1 MFHSN
6 ISENRRSTR
15 VLSRPG
21 GASNMDGIFGSS
33 STTNNY
39 EEPVQQKENYSQHV
53 NHNIINPAPQEQQQM
68 MKPKKQSNNSLFGS
82 AGVSSSQQR
91 VDSDIHSRPSTF
103 VHQAPGGSSVAGSII
118 FGGGYDAQSE
128 APTRKA
134 EAAPWENTQEQV
146 HSGRK
151 QFTNKGNETT
161 MNQQMNQQQHNVSSK
176 KQFSNMQQESN
187 EQPQKLKPST
197 RVLQA
202 PGGSSSF
209 KLY

>member
-1 MFHSN
+1 
-6 ISENRRSTR
+6 
-15 VLSRPG
+15 
-21 GASNMDGIFGSS
+21 MDGIFGSNTS
-33 STTNNY
+33 Y
-39 EEPVQQKENYSQHV
+39 EEPVQQKENYSQQV
-53 NHNIINPAPQEQQQM
+53 NHNIINPAPQQQQEV
-68 MKPKKQSNNSLFGS
+68 MKPKKQSNSLFGS

-118 FGGGYDAQSE
+118 FGGGYETQSE

-134 EAAPWENTQEQV
+134 NAAPWENTQQQV
-146 HSGRK
+146 NSGRK

-161 MNQQMNQQQHNVSSK
+161 MNQQINQQTHSAK
-176 KQFSNMQQESN
+176 KQFSNPMQQESS
-187 EQPQKLKPST
+187 EQPQKSKPST